1 MARHGSVCKAG
12 VRYADSGEHMKVVVI
27 GCGRVG
33 SAVALNLRSSGWE
46 VSVIDEREEA
56 LGRLGDGWSGEF
68 HVGHGM
74 DIPLLRRAGIE
85 AADAVVVTTDGDN
98 SNIVIGQIA
107 QKQFDVRSVVVRVLD
122 PARAEFFAARGLN
135 VVCPTKNAIETLSA
149 AVIEREPSLT

>member
-1 MARHGSVCKAG
+1 
-12 VRYADSGEHMKVVVI
+12 VRYAESGERVKVVVI

-33 SAVALNLRSSGWE
+33 SATALRLRGAGWD

-56 LGRLGDGWSGEF
+56 LGRLGDEWTGEF

-85 AADAVVVTTDGDN
+85 EADAVVVTTDGDN

-107 QKQFDVRSVVVRVLD
+107 QKQFDVRSVVVRILD
-122 PARAEFFAARGLN
+122 PGRAEFFAARGLD
-135 VVCPTKNAIETLSA
+135 VVCPTKNAIETLTN
-149 AVIEREPSLT
+149 AVLTHETVPA